1 MYFDALKF
9 TEQAKD
15 TLKTGRLYGWIA
27 NVYMD
32 IDEDEKGKIY
42 YRKAIQKLAPY
53 RNTYFYADILN
64 NYGIVFYDEQLYDSA
79 LFYYSEA
86 LDIYKSTGQS
96 DAIAVGYQNI
106 GITYVFL
113 GRADEG
119 IDLIEKAKK
128 PIERMLE
135 ISKKLKL
142 I

>member
-1 MYFDALKF
+1 M
-9 TEQAKD
+9 
-15 TLKTGRLYGWIA
+15 
-27 NVYMD
+27 
-32 IDEDEKGKIY
+32 
-42 YRKAIQKLAPY
+42 APY

-86 LDIYKSTGQS
+86 LEIYKSTEQS

-119 IDLIEKAKK
+119 LDYLFRALTVLSIKSSTGSGQCLY
-128 PIERMLE
+128 
-135 ISKKLKL
+135 
-142 I
+142 